1 MKQSLAFLK
10 EKGRQPPLDQ
20 VRFHREIVLSTP
32 TVCLTLSHILYGSNL
47 LTSCQLEHDRKTK
60 KTTHSL
66 HISTVK
72 ISLF

>member
-32 TVCLTLSHILYGSNL
+32 TVCLTFKSYPL
-47 LTSCQLEHDRKTK
+47 R
-60 KTTHSL
+60 
-66 HISTVK
+66 VK
-72 ISLF
+72 SFDVMPARA